1 LPPATITEGPA
12 APAPRYVLL
21 PDVAFQAAREP
32 WSLERVDEVVFHRVR
47 YVLAAVGAGAVRSPR

>member
-1 LPPATITEGPA
+1 MTEGPA

-21 PDVAFQAAREP
+21 PDVEFQEAREP

-47 YVLAAVGAGAVRSPR
+47 YVLAVVGADAVRSPR